1 MSTSEFDL
9 IVIGGGVGGAGAAIK
24 ASSHG
29 QKVAVIEQRDW
40 GGTTVNRGS
49 TPKKVLLAA
58 AETHRH
64 FETQVFAETTP
75 DINWEKLAGY
85 RDNIV
90 NQTATK
96 FKKRFQNNNITTYE
110 GHAEFLNNHEV
121 TVNGQTLS
129 ATNIVIA
136 SGAHPNELQFTGSQF
151 VQHSGSFFRSEQ
163 LPKKIVILGAGIISF
178 AMASIA
184 NEAGAEVTLLQHDAV
199 ALRGYDSEFV
209 SLLIA
214 DLKKRGVHFQFNDE
228 VTQINSVDNVLQIST
243 QQSSITAD
251 AIYTALG
258 RVANIGGLH
267 LEKAGVQY
275 TRRGIQ
281 VNEYL
286 QTSQSNIYAVGDCAL
301 TGVPQLA
308 NYAIYQGKYLGDSL
322 SETLAFPI
330 KYPMPVTA
338 VFSMPR
344 LAQAGI
350 TVQQATKQP
359 DKYQVKNMSLAQWL
373 NYQREHDEQA
383 RLKLIINRQS
393 QQVVGAEAYSYTA
406 DDLINYLAIL
416 IQQNIS
422 VKRLHDL
429 FLAYPSTATD
439 LYGIW
444 V

>member
-1 MSTSEFDL
+1 MSMSKFDL
-9 IVIGGGVGGAGAAIK
+9 IVIGGGVGGAGVAIK
-24 ASSHG
+24 ASSYG
-29 QKVAVIEQRDW
+29 QKVAIIEQRDW

-58 AETHRH
+58 AEAHRH
-64 FETQVFAETTP
+64 FETQVFSETTP
-75 DINWEKLAGY
+75 DINWEKLAAY

-90 NQTATK
+90 NQTAVK
-96 FKKRFQNNNITTYE
+96 FKTRFQSNGITTYE

-129 ATNIVIA
+129 ATNIVTA
-136 SGAHPNELQFTGSQF
+136 SGAHPKELRFSGSQF

-163 LPKKIVILGAGIISF
+163 LPSKIVIMGAGIIAF

-184 NEAGAEVTLLQHDAV
+184 NEAGAEVVMLQHDAV
-199 ALRGYDSEFV
+199 ALRGYDHEFV
-209 SLLIA
+209 GLLID
-214 DLKKRGVHFQFNDE
+214 DLKQRGVRFQFNNE
-228 VTQINSVDNVLQIST
+228 VKEIKSVDNCLHVLT
-243 QQSSITAD
+243 QQSSITTD
-251 AIYTALG
+251 VIYTALG
-258 RVANIGGLH
+258 REANISGLH
-267 LEKAGVQY
+267 LEQAGVKY
-275 TRRGIQ
+275 TKHGIS
-281 VNEYL
+281 VNDYL
-286 QTSQSNIYAVGDCAL
+286 QTSQSNIYAVGDCAV

-322 SETLAFPI
+322 SKTLAFPI
-330 KYPMPVTA
+330 KYQLPVTA

-344 LAQAGI
+344 LAQAGV
-350 TVQQATKQP
+350 TVQQANEQS
-359 DKYQVKNMSLAQWL
+359 DKYQVKSMSLAHWL
-373 NYQREHDEQA
+373 NYQRNHDEQA

-393 QQVVGAEAYSYTA
+393 QQVVGAEAYSYSA